1 MFYQNIFPHFII
13 EMDTF
18 YDNGTQIALDVFL
31 LQNRLLSMFNQH
43 LVCSFYFLRVKTF
56 IFIFH
61 FFYIKK

>member
-31 LQNRLLSMFNQH
+31 LQNRLLSMFNNH
-43 LVCSFYFLRVKTF
+43 LVCSFLLS
-56 IFIFH
+56 
-61 FFYIKK
+61 

>member
-31 LQNRLLSMFNQH
+31 LQNRLLSMFKPSS
-43 LVCSFYFLRVKTF
+43 CMFIFTFLR
-56 IFIFH
+56 
-61 FFYIKK
+61 